1 MSLRTSLDGGVLR
14 LTLDRPDRYNAIDP
28 DLREALIDAF
38 DSAPDRG
45 ARAVLVHGEGKG
57 FCAGADLQSDAAVL
71 VGVDVERLMQGST
84 YRLVRSLLHCRV
96 PVVAA
101 VHGAA
106 AGIGLTLALGAD
118 VCVAADDA
126 RFIGSFVQRALVPD
140 GAVARLLP
148 RIIGYARAR
157 EFLLLGQSIDA
168 QEAVAL
174 RMIARA
180 VPADELLT
188 SALGTAREFVALPT
202 ATLALT
208 KQLLNRSFELDL
220 ESFLF
225 EERALQALV
234 STTADKAEG
243 VAAFREKRDPS
254 YEGR

>member
-1 MSLRTSLDGGVLR
+1 MSLRTSLDDGVLR

-38 DSAPDRG
+38 DTASDRG

-57 FCAGADLQSDAAVL
+57 FCAGADLQSDAAAL
-71 VGVDVERLMQGST
+71 MGVDVERLMQGST
-84 YRLVRSLLHCRV
+84 YRLVRSVLHCRV

-157 EFLLLGQSIDA
+157 EFLLLGQTIDA
-168 QEAVAL
+168 PEAVAL
-174 RMIARA
+174 RMIART
-180 VPADELLT
+180 VPADELLAA
-188 SALGTAREFVALPT
+188 ALATAREFAVLPT